1 MSQPPNAAVKMLFES
16 GAIKQHLN
24 RSVSQFR
31 LLYDRR
37 GGVLDQIR
45 TADKTR
51 LVKRLGRIDK
61 QAQTEVLSIMD
72 EMFAP

>member
-1 MSQPPNAAVKMLFES
+1 MLFES